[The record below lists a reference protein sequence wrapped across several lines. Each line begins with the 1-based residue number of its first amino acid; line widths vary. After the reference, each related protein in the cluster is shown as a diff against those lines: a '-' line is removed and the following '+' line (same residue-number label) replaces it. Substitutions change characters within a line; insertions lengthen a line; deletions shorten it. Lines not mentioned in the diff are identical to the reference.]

1 MYTGSHLKLILAILL
16 VPSIFIFLIAADSE
30 NRNFITDPELT
41 VERISLEPVNVDI
54 IEENNGVVSK
64 PTLDNPGLSDEN
76 DFEAVAE
83 RQTIESDAE
92 RLKQNQEVYTIIQP
106 TNVPRRPGTNIPN
119 VVEYALITNNPLGV
133 TIYERRFKSQARFER
148 NCNRYVSDSS
158 AQEAFLMAGGP
169 ERDQFGIDPDGD
181 GYACRWDPS
190 PFRKAVGN

>member
-1 MYTGSHLKLILAILL
+1 MALKFLYFIKSRHYILALSFF
-16 VPSIFIFLIAADSE
+16 VSACVSSNDNSIGI
-30 NRNFITDPELT
+30 P
-41 VERISLEPVNVDI
+41 PVNVDV

>member
-1 MYTGSHLKLILAILL
+1 MALK
-16 VPSIFIFLIAADSE
+16 FIF
-30 NRNFITDPELT
+30 FIKPRQYILPFFFFVSACVSSNDPGAG
-41 VERISLEPVNVDI
+41 IPPVNVV
-54 IEENNGVVSK
+54 EENNGVVSK

-92 RLKQNQEVYTIIQP
+92 RLKQNQGVYTIIQP
-106 TNVPRRPGTNIPN
+106 TSVPRRPGSNIPN
-119 VVEYALITNNPLGV
+119 VVEYALITNNPQGV
-133 TIYERRFKSQARFER
+133 AIYERRFKSQARFER

>member
-1 MYTGSHLKLILAILL
+1 MLFFVSAC
-16 VPSIFIFLIAADSE
+16 VSSNDNSID
-30 NRNFITDPELT
+30 T
-41 VERISLEPVNVDI
+41 PVNVDV

-92 RLKQNQEVYTIIQP
+92 RLAK
-106 TNVPRRPGTNIPN
+106 PGSIHYNSTHQRSKKTSNIPN

-133 TIYERRFKSQARFER
+133 AIYERRFKSQARFER

-181 GYACRWDPS
+181 GYACRWILVL
-190 PFRKAVGN
+190 FERR

>member
-1 MYTGSHLKLILAILL
+1 MALKFLYFIKSLHCILGLFFFVSAC
-16 VPSIFIFLIAADSE
+16 VSSNDNSIGI
-30 NRNFITDPELT
+30 P
-41 VERISLEPVNVDI
+41 PVNVDI

-106 TNVPRRPGTNIPN
+106 TSVPRRLGSNIPN

-133 TIYERRFKSQARFER
+133 AIYERRFKSKARFER

>member
-1 MYTGSHLKLILAILL
+1 MALKFLYFIKSRHYLLALSFF
-16 VPSIFIFLIAADSE
+16 VSACVSSNDNSIGI
-30 NRNFITDPELT
+30 P
-41 VERISLEPVNVDI
+41 PVNVDV

-106 TNVPRRPGTNIPN
+106 TSVPRRPGSNIPN
-119 VVEYALITNNPLGV
+119 VVEYALITNNSLGV
-133 TIYERRFKSQARFER
+133 AIYERRFKSQARFER

-169 ERDQFGIDPDGD
+169 KRDQFGIDPDGD

>member
-1 MYTGSHLKLILAILL
+1 MALKFLYFIKSRHYILALSFFVSACVSSNDNSSGI
-16 VPSIFIFLIAADSE
+16 P
-30 NRNFITDPELT
+30 
-41 VERISLEPVNVDI
+41 PVNVDV

-76 DFEAVAE
+76 DYEAVAE

-106 TNVPRRPGTNIPN
+106 TSVPRRPGSNIPN

-133 TIYERRFKSQARFER
+133 AIYERRFKSQARFER

>member
-1 MYTGSHLKLILAILL
+1 MLSFLFVSACVPGNDIGTKIPLVNEDVLA
-16 VPSIFIFLIAADSE
+16 E
-30 NRNFITDPELT
+30 ET
-41 VERISLEPVNVDI
+41 VE
-54 IEENNGVVSK
+54 VSK

-106 TNVPRRPGTNIPN
+106 TSVPRRPGSNIPN

-133 TIYERRFKSQARFER
+133 AIYERRFKSQARFER